1 MTARHQQAAGR
12 LDRALAGLQ
21 AGTGGVLTMLFW
33 LGVFSV
39 WQREDFWASP
49 NLLAGACYP

>member
-39 WQREDFWASP
+39 WHREDF
-49 NLLAGACYP
+49 